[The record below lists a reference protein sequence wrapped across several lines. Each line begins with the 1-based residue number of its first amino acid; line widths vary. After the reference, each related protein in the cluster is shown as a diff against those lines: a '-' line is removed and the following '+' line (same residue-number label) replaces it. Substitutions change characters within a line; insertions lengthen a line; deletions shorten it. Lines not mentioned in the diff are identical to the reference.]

1 MSNTGGAPNTP
12 LVVALCWRDTQL
24 GNLLKSLI
32 PLSYREDLEEA
43 DFLPSSDTAI
53 VFISEA
59 DILSGGGFKRRVV
72 KLRQTNNISARR
84 RMVLLQNT
92 PLTAQHFNNLQKF
105 ISIDLDMPVIPVQSL
120 KEAAQLLSRMVASET
135 KIINNPFCAPP
146 KRNESQDMQLM
157 HSLTTA
163 VPGLGSQRA
172 RALLARFG
180 TLQALALAPREALE
194 PVVGKATAALVQ
206 EFFCGRAE

>member
-1 MSNTGGAPNTP
+1 MSNTGAAPNTP

-43 DFLPSSDTAI
+43 DFLPSSDTAV

-84 RMVLLQNT
+84 RVVLLQNT

-120 KEAAQLLSRMVASET
+120 KEAAELLSRMVASET
-135 KIINNPFCAPP
+135 KIRNNPFCAPP